1 MKRRSGVQM
10 TFRLGQEN
18 DTNLFCVNIHCP
30 TIILSGVRFFYNAYA
45 PVICNHCPPTYGD
58 SRGMAGL
65 MSGVITC

>member
-30 TIILSGVRFFYNAYA
+30 TIILSGVRFFYLINCKMLKYYCL
-45 PVICNHCPPTYGD
+45 VHLFKVK
-58 SRGMAGL
+58 R
-65 MSGVITC
+65 

>member
-30 TIILSGVRFFYNAYA
+30 TIILSGVRFFS
-45 PVICNHCPPTYGD
+45 YGHGTKCAK
-58 SRGMAGL
+58 RTEAGPKAQL
-65 MSGVITC
+65 RARL